1 VREKNRQK
9 ENPIQTLASL
19 LHKERILLTGFG
31 MAGGSK
37 GREQRECRLDNIAAG
52 AWWWARSE
60 RMSTWWC
67 SGGVGEIR
75 WDGELMG
82 SC

>member
-37 GREQRECRLDNIAAG
+37 GREQRECRLG
-52 AWWWARSE
+52 WR
-60 RMSTWWC
+60 T
-67 SGGVGEIR
+67 
-75 WDGELMG
+75 
-82 SC
+82 